1 MILLGDQG
9 AALAYNISFSNNALK
24 FFMAG
29 STPTPSSAAGSPA
42 LRWIF
47 SSLGKK
53 TVVAITGLVLVGF
66 VIGHLLGNLTF
77 FFGPDA
83 INTYALKLQALGPLL
98 WVARIGLLVAV
109 GLHIYFTMLLWKENH
124 AATPQKYAVNA
135 PMKRTVFA
143 RTMRMSG
150 LIVLAF
156 VVFHLAHFTLFLIHP
171 SYAQLKT
178 MLNGHEVHDVYAMVV
193 LGFQNPYVSGFYLLS
208 LALLASHLS
217 HGVAS
222 LFQTLGLTT
231 QAMRYRYEAFA
242 TILAWALFV
251 GYAAIPLSI
260 LLFGFGQG
268 ITP

>member
-1 MILLGDQG
+1 
-9 AALAYNISFSNNALK
+9 
-24 FFMAG
+24 MAG
-29 STPTPSSAAGSPA
+29 STSSSAARSPI

-53 TVVAITGLVLVGF
+53 IVVALTGVILVGF
-66 VIGHLLGNLTF
+66 VIGHLLGNFTF

-83 INTYALKLQALGPLL
+83 INTYAMKLQALGPLL
-98 WVARIGLLVAV
+98 WVVRIGLLVTV
-109 GLHIYFTMLLWKENH
+109 GLHIFFTMLLWKENH
-124 AATPQKYAVNA
+124 AATPQKYAVDA

-143 RTMRMSG
+143 RTMRLTG

-156 VVFHLAHFTLFLIHP
+156 VAFHLAHFTLFLIHP

-178 MLNGHEVHDVYAMVV
+178 MLNGQEVHDVYAMVV
-193 LGFQNPYVSGFYLLS
+193 LGFQNPWVSGFYLLS
-208 LALLASHLS
+208 LALLAFHLS

-231 QAMRYRYEAFA
+231 QAMRSRYEAFA
-242 TILAWALFV
+242 YILAWALFA

-268 ITP
+268 PTP